1 MSKIYT
7 VFNHETETESTMT
20 QEQLESIYSE
30 LKSGT
35 MEIVDEIATNYV
47 EYITIK
53 LSIENAS
60 ALNESISNLWQLI
73 VEAESGMKMEDLIVE
88 LKSNTHIID
97 KIINKCVES

>member
-1 MSKIYT
+1 MKYI
-7 VFNHETETESTMT
+7 VHNHEYNTESVLD
-20 QEQLESIYSE
+20 QRQIEEAFPE
-30 LKSGT
+30 LKSGKL
-35 MEIVDEIATNYV
+35 EIVDEIEDNYL

-73 VEAESGMKMEDLIVE
+73 AEAESGMGMEDLIVE